1 MVLINDTEQDLYQN
15 GSFGKVYKLEDDC
28 VTVMLDTNKTL
39 VTFGYH
45 EWAIENY
52 VLSKKKDGDIEDH
65 QLSKEKVGAFY
76 QIPLK
81 LAYAITM
88 HKKSR
93 TNL

>member
-52 VLSKKKDGDIEDH
+52 VLSKRKMEI
-65 QLSKEKVGAFY
+65 
-76 QIPLK
+76 LK
-81 LAYAITM
+81 IINYL
-88 HKKSR
+88 KKSR
-93 TNL
+93 CFLSNTFKACLCYYNA

>member
-1 MVLINDTEQDLYQN
+1 
-15 GSFGKVYKLEDDC
+15 
-28 VTVMLDTNKTL
+28 MLDTNKTL

-88 HKKSR
+88 HKSQGQ
-93 TNL
+93 TYDQVNLIPIHLITANYT